1 MCTPTRTYVHIWK
14 TSYLY
19 LQTDRGH
26 ICHTHTHSSTHQHTH
41 CTVSQQT
48 NMPRCWICTSASTFS
63 PSGCLSPYFFFFT
76 TAPLFRLPPGWK
88 ISFSVV
94 ARLEFLIMLHFT
106 AAQKKKKIIK
116 QNKSQKQRRAG
127 KKIFQ
132 THIEVALI
140 MRKWA

>member
-1 MCTPTRTYVHIWK
+1 
-14 TSYLY
+14 
-19 LQTDRGH
+19 
-26 ICHTHTHSSTHQHTH
+26 
-41 CTVSQQT
+41 
-48 NMPRCWICTSASTFS
+48 
-63 PSGCLSPYFFFFT
+63 
-76 TAPLFRLPPGWK
+76 LPPGWK

-140 MRKWA
+140 MRK

>member
-1 MCTPTRTYVHIWK
+1 MCIYGRHLICICK
-14 TSYLY
+14 
-19 LQTDRGH
+19 QTED
-26 ICHTHTHSSTHQHTH
+26 ISATHTHTAAHTNTHTALS
-41 CTVSQQT
+41 VNRQT
-48 NMPRCWICTSASTFS
+48 CQDVEFVLP
-63 PSGCLSPYFFFFT
+63 L
-76 TAPLFRLPPGWK
+76 PLFLLLAASLPIFFLPLHLFFACPQA

-140 MRKWA
+140 MRK